1 MPAGESGSGLASYVG
16 ASWDPQI
23 TWDDLDWL
31 ASISGLPV
39 IPKGILH
46 PDDAVRAFDYGASS
60 LVVSNHGG
68 RQLEGAIA
76 SLDAL
81 PAVVEAVAG
90 RGEVLIDGG
99 FRRGTDVLKAL
110 ALGARAA
117 LIARPVY
124 WGLAVG
130 GSSGVQHV
138 LELLRNELAL
148 DLLLCG
154 LASPEEATRELLV
167 PAGDG

>member
-1 MPAGESGSGLASYVG
+1 
-16 ASWDPQI
+16 
-23 TWDDLDWL
+23 
-31 ASISGLPV
+31 V

-46 PDDAVRAFDYGASS
+46 PDDARLAFEHGASS
-60 LVVSNHGG
+60 MIVSNHGG
-68 RQLEGAIA
+68 RQLDGAIA

-81 PAVVEAVAG
+81 PAIVDAVG
-90 RGEVLIDGG
+90 DRGEILVDGG

-124 WGLAVG
+124 WGLVVG
-130 GSSGVQHV
+130 GSAGVQHI
-138 LELLRNELAL
+138 LDLLRAELAL

-154 LASPEEATRELLV
+154 LASPEEVTREILV
-167 PAGDG
+167 RG

>member
-1 MPAGESGSGLASYVG
+1 
-16 ASWDPQI
+16 
-23 TWDDLDWL
+23 
-31 ASISGLPV
+31 LPV

-46 PDDAVRAFDYGASS
+46 PDDARRALDYGAAS
-60 LVVSNHGG
+60 LIVSNHGG
-68 RQLEGAIA
+68 RQLDSAVA

-81 PAVVEAVAG
+81 PAIVDAIAG
-90 RGEVLIDGG
+90 RVEVLIDGG

-130 GSSGVQHV
+130 GSSGVRHV
-138 LELLRNELAL
+138 LDLLRAELAL

-154 LASPEEATRELLV
+154 LASPEEITRELIV
-167 PAGDG
+167 PAGPLLG